1 MSKKYQGLPTIA
13 QLGSEDQRD
22 LVRMALCVQCP
33 EYLWMINGS
42 YMDYLWIIYGSM
54 DNIWFI
60 YGFYGEFMG
69 MVEQGNN

>member
-1 MSKKYQGLPTIA
+1 MVTVCIWIIY
-13 QLGSEDQRD
+13 
-22 LVRMALCVQCP
+22 
-33 EYLWMINGS
+33 GS